1 MLNACVLLKTVPTKV
16 DAVLSALEKMDGVK
30 KAYLTYG
37 RFDLVA
43 FLQVEDY
50 QSMRRATS
58 EISSLDGV
66 RSTETLAEA

>member
-1 MLNACVLLKTVPTKV
+1 MLNACVLVKTVPTKA
-16 DAVLSALEKMDGVK
+16 DALVSALKKMGGVK

-50 QSMRRATS
+50 QSLRRATS
-58 EISSLDGV
+58 EMGSLDGV
-66 RSTETLAEA
+66 RSTETLPEA

>member
-1 MLNACVLLKTVPTKV
+1 MLNACVLLKTVPTKA
-16 DAVLSALEKMDGVK
+16 DAVLSALEKMDSVK

-50 QSMRRATS
+50 QSLRRATS